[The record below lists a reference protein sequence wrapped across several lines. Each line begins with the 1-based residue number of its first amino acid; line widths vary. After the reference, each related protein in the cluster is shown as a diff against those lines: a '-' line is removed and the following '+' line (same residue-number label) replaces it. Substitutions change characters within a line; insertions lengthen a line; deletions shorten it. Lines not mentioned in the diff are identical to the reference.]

1 MKGLRSR
8 RSRGVT
14 EELHAD
20 VFVAYE
26 QNQDKATETPDDA
39 LNQQTKATDAKEAD
53 AEDEIVVE
61 EVAEADSKAA
71 QSKEVAEGVAGQP
84 TKREDTSAA
93 KAGHE
98 ASEAATKPKQ
108 SKQKAVQAA
117 ELVQEQGPAKKSHE
131 ETDAQQEDSKQDTP
145 LTSLPPSGSG
155 PAAQAESQGDADTF
169 KPAIAANNT
178 SAQATE
184 KLVGDSA
191 PAASKTASKK
201 QETQPKDAA
210 KKVVAPE
217 EESAPRK
224 DAIQKL
230 AGESTRASSKAK
242 TQQQDQRS
250 KDRAADK
257 AAPQQA
263 AAADSAA
270 PQVDI
275 LGSVQIAA
283 PLQVSLSATSV
294 PELFSTCLKI

>member
-1 MKGLRSR
+1 M
-8 RSRGVT
+8 
-14 EELHAD
+14 
-20 VFVAYE
+20 
-26 QNQDKATETPDDA
+26 
-39 LNQQTKATDAKEAD
+39 NQQTRAADAKEID
-53 AEDEIVVE
+53 AKDEIVVE

-71 QSKEVAEGVAGQP
+71 QSKEIAEGVAGQP

-93 KAGHE
+93 KVGDK

-117 ELVQEQGPAKKSHE
+117 EVVQEQGPAKKSHE
-131 ETDAQQEDSKQDTP
+131 ETDAQQEDSKQETP
-145 LTSLPPSGSG
+145 RTNLPPSESG
-155 PAAQAESQGDADTF
+155 PAAQVESQGDADAL
-169 KPAIAANNT
+169 KPAITADDT
-178 SAQATE
+178 SVQAIE
-184 KLVGDSA
+184 KLAGDGA
-191 PAASKTASKK
+191 PAASKISSKK

-210 KKVVAPE
+210 MKVVASE
-217 EESAPRK
+217 KESAPQK

-242 TQQQDQRS
+242 TQQQDQKS

-275 LGSVQIAA
+275 LGSLQVAA

-294 PELFSTCLKI
+294 PELF